1 MNNAKQTRTN
11 IFFIKKIH
19 SMLTRYNEFNTLP
32 GNIFSNIDMK
42 NYDETGGKLVKRKE

>member
-19 SMLTRYNEFNTLP
+19 SMLTRYNEFNKL
-32 GNIFSNIDMK
+32 NIFSNIDMK